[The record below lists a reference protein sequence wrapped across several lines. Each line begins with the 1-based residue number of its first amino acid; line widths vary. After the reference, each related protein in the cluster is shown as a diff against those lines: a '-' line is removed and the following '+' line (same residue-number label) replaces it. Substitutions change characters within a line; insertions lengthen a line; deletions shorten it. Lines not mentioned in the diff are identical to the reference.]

1 MLDIK
6 LIRKDPE
13 MVKAALARR
22 GDTSAIDRLLELD
35 RERRELLVNIESL
48 RSLKNQV
55 SKEISDQIRSKGG
68 KVEKGWKPEIP
79 GYMEA
84 KLKDLEVFEPK
95 VEQLES
101 EIASL
106 LLRVPNMPYISIPDG
121 ANSDNNKIVKNSGEM
136 PKFDF
141 NPLPHWEIGKCLKIL
156 DFDAAS
162 KMTGS
167 NFPLYKGLG
176 ARLERA
182 LYSFMLDLHVKEHG
196 YTEIA
201 PPYMVKRESMRGT
214 GQLPKLENDMY
225 ICEADDLFMIPTAE
239 VPLVNIHREQMLD
252 ERVLQISYVAYSP
265 CFRRE
270 AGSYGKDTR
279 GLMRV
284 HQFDK
289 VEMVKFTRPEDSY
302 AALEEMLL
310 HAEEVLKLLGIPY
323 RICELCAGEI
333 SFASSKTY
341 DIEIWA
347 AGVGKWL
354 EVASISNCED
364 FQARRADIRCKRKEG
379 KGTFLPHTL
388 NGSGVA
394 LARTYIAILENYQ
407 RADGT
412 VMIPKALVPYMGGV
426 EVIK

>member
-13 MVKAALARR
+13 KVKAVLARR
-22 GDTSAIDRLLELD
+22 GDTSAIDKVLELD

-48 RSLKNQV
+48 RGLKNQI
-55 SKEISDQIRSKGG
+55 SKEISEQIRRKGG

-79 GYMEA
+79 GDVEA
-84 KLKDLEVFEPK
+84 KLKELEVFEPK
-95 VEQLES
+95 VEQLEV

-106 LLRVPNMPYISIPDG
+106 LLTVPNIPYISIPNG
-121 ANSDNNKIVKNSGEM
+121 RSSDNNRIVKQFGEI
-136 PKFDF
+136 PKLDF
-141 NPLPHWEIGKCLKIL
+141 RPLPHWEIAERLKII
-156 DFDAAS
+156 DFEAAS
-162 KMTGS
+162 RMTGS
-167 NFPLYKGLG
+167 NFPLYRGLG

-182 LYSFMLDLHVKEHG
+182 LYSFMLDLHVGKHG
-196 YTEIA
+196 YTEII

-214 GQLPKLENDMY
+214 GQLPKLEDDMY
-225 ICEADDLFMIPTAE
+225 LCGADDLFMIPTAE

-252 ERVLQISYVAYSP
+252 ERVLPISYVAYSP

-279 GLMRV
+279 GLIRI

-302 AALEEMLL
+302 GALEEMLL
-310 HAEEVLKLLGIPY
+310 HAEEVLKILGIPY

-333 SFASSKTY
+333 SFASTKTY

-407 RADGT
+407 QADST
-412 VMIPKALVPYMGGV
+412 VKIPSALVPYMGGV
-426 EVIK
+426 GAIK

>member
-1 MLDIK
+1 
-6 LIRKDPE
+6 
-13 MVKAALARR
+13 
-22 GDTSAIDRLLELD
+22 
-35 RERRELLVNIESL
+35 
-48 RSLKNQV
+48 
-55 SKEISDQIRSKGG
+55 
-68 KVEKGWKPEIP
+68 
-79 GYMEA
+79 
-84 KLKDLEVFEPK
+84 
-95 VEQLES
+95 
-101 EIASL
+101 
-106 LLRVPNMPYISIPDG
+106 
-121 ANSDNNKIVKNSGEM
+121 
-136 PKFDF
+136 
-141 NPLPHWEIGKCLKIL
+141 KIL
-156 DFDAAS
+156 DFDAAAN
-162 KMTGS
+162 MTGS
-167 NFPLYKGLG
+167 NFPLYRGLG

-182 LYSFMLDLHVKEHG
+182 LYNFMIDLHVKEHG
-196 YTEIA
+196 YTEIV
-201 PPYMVKRESMRGT
+201 PPYLVKRESMRGT

-225 ICEADDLFMIPTAE
+225 LCEVDDLFMVPTAE
-239 VPLVNIHREQMLD
+239 VPLINMHREQMLD
-252 ERVLQISYVAYSP
+252 ERALPISYVAYTP

-310 HAEEVLKLLGIPY
+310 HAEAVLKLLGIPY
-323 RICELCAGEI
+323 RVCELCAGEI

-407 RADGT
+407 QADGT
-412 VMIPKALVPYMGGV
+412 VKVPSVLVPYMGDV
-426 EVIK
+426 ELIE